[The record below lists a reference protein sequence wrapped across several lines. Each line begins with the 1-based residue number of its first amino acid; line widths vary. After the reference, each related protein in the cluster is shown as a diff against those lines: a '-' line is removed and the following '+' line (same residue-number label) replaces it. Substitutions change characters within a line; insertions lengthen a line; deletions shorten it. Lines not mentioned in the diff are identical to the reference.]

1 MQHDSVFFG
10 MTTDDEIVELDPV
23 TKKYPFL
30 TIATHKTSDLSTIY
44 VLLSKNLALLEK
56 YIEQHTN
63 QFAEEAS
70 RLNRKRDSDDDHGND
85 VDNDGDEK

>member
-1 MQHDSVFFG
+1 M
-10 MTTDDEIVELDPV
+10 MTDDEIVELDPV

-30 TIATHKTSDLSTIY
+30 TIATHETSDLSTIY
-44 VLLSKNLALLEK
+44 VLLLKNLALLEK
-56 YIEQHTN
+56 YIEQHTY

-70 RLNRKRDSDDDHGND
+70 RLNKKRDDDGGND